1 MKTVVNVT
9 SHIHY
14 YPNFYTNEEAS
25 SLFDILLQETPW
37 QQDYLTIFGKR
48 YLQPRLTSWYAL
60 NQKTYS
66 YSGITMQPHP
76 FTPVLSQSAEKIA
89 CSSKTNFN
97 SCLMN
102 LYRDGKD
109 SNGWH
114 ADNEPELGINPV
126 IASLSLGAER
136 FFKLKHHNDA
146 ALQHKIL
153 LEHGSLLLMTGDTQ
167 HQWLHTLAKTAKP
180 IGPRINLTFRVI
192 L

>member
-76 FTPVLSQSAEKIA
+76 FTPVLSQIAEKIA
-89 CSSKTNFN
+89 CSRKQFQFLFN
-97 SCLMN
+97 D

-109 SNGWH
+109 SKGWQC
-114 ADNEPELGINPV
+114 
-126 IASLSLGAER
+126 R
-136 FFKLKHHNDA
+136 
-146 ALQHKIL
+146 
-153 LEHGSLLLMTGDTQ
+153 
-167 HQWLHTLAKTAKP
+167 
-180 IGPRINLTFRVI
+180 
-192 L
+192 